1 VEEISTPSHGREI
14 PHLKE
19 KRTVSAVSAQAEMTL
34 LMTAYR
40 KMSFKS

>member
-1 VEEISTPSHGREI
+1 VEEISTPSHGKDI
-14 PHLKE
+14 PPLKE
-19 KRTVSAVSAQAEMTL
+19 KRMAGAVSAQAEMTL